1 MLKRISAFI
10 LALTMLCVT
19 ACSNDNSSD
28 TTKADSSS
36 SVSEQATDSSSDDS
50 SEDSEASSSQ
60 TETTTTASE
69 TTTSETTTETKAPED
84 SSASDTTTTKATADT
99 TTTTQ
104 ATANTTTKAS
114 AGSKTTTRAT
124 TTTTKPTTT
133 TKKTTTTT
141 KATQPAA
148 QKSALDLAYEAM
160 VKCNTPTQAQL
171 NLITNDL
178 NNYIKSK
185 GFCVK
190 SVLDTS
196 FYPFEKNGK
205 PTFDID
211 GSTDFGN
218 CGFFEGWAQD
228 NAASEYYEGTK
239 TLEQAREQYKKEL
252 RDHIDF
258 MISMI
263 NGDFQKEKKM
273 AVKLQL

>member
-10 LALTMLCVT
+10 LALTMLYVT

-60 TETTTTASE
+60 TETKAS
-69 TTTSETTTETKAPED
+69 ED

-141 KATQPAA
+141 KATQPAT

-178 NNYIKSK
+178 NNYVKSK

-205 PTFDID
+205 PTFDIN
-211 GSTDFGN
+211 GSTGFGN
-218 CGFFEGWAQD
+218 CGFFEGFAND
-228 NAASEYYEGTK
+228 RAASAYYEGAK
-239 TLEQAREQYKKEL
+239 TLEQAREFYKKEL

-273 AVKLQL
+273 VVKLQL